1 MANDGVIDMSLDNEG
16 RYFYDQDDERQDE
29 PLRRSKTPSFTSE
42 LGENETLRR
51 HQASDEK
58 QNSILERIKK
68 RNKQRDRSQV
78 NEQDNFSRIEQNKRD
93 KAEEDERK
101 AQLLGKKLN
110 KVIWILLGLI
120 VLTYLIMRFINF

>member
-16 RYFYDQDDERQDE
+16 RHFYDQDDERQDE

-42 LGENETLRR
+42 PDENETLKR

-68 RNKQRDRSQV
+68 HNRQREQSQV
-78 NEQDNFSRIEQNKRD
+78 DEQDSFSRIEQKKRD
-93 KAEEDERK
+93 KDEENERK
-101 AQLLGKKLN
+101 AQELGKKLN

-120 VLTYLIMRFINF
+120 VLTYLIMRFVNF